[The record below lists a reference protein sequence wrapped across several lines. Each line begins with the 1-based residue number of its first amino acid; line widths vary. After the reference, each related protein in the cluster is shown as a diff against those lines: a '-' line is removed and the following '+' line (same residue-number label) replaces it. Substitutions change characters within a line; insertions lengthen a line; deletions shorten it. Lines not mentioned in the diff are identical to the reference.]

1 MAPVLTREERERRRQ
16 ELRDRLLDA
25 ACGAPSRLRRLL
37 SAPPPDRKGV
47 NDMKRRREEARER
60 PRARAAAEPAKPR
73 EEKPAVI
80 PIDEE
85 TRALLEGDASR
96 ARYVSPE
103 AAKEAARL
111 GARIGWWRGELLR
124 ASREGDEDRF
134 GKARRKLEQL
144 IAERR
149 ALREEPE
156 ADNEP
161 AATLTQAAVIT
172 VPEAPVT
179 GELPAET
186 VTAAGVQVLTTID
199 GAAAKDLFGE
209 PEQPGQPARAP
220 ARAVRLAISGVWD
233 GATLRD
239 LLHGLAQT
247 VGAEG
252 TEGIDWR
259 AEVEITPE
267 EEAS

>member
-1 MAPVLTREERERRRQ
+1 MMSPAKEPKLMRLPNLSAEEKARRLQ
-16 ELRDRLLDA
+16 ELGDKFVFDDETGCGDLRVGPPEHPWRGAVTMDRV
-25 ACGAPSRLRRLL
+25 P
-37 SAPPPDRKGV
+37 
-47 NDMKRRREEARER
+47 
-60 PRARAAAEPAKPR
+60 
-73 EEKPAVI
+73 KPAMI

-111 GARIGWWRGELLR
+111 GARIGWWREELLR

-134 GKARRKLEQL
+134 GKARRKLAKL

-149 ALREEPE
+149 ALREKPE
-156 ADNEP
+156 ADKEP

-172 VPEAPVT
+172 VPSDPVS
-179 GELPAET
+179 GERPAET
-186 VTAAGVQVLTTID
+186 VTAAAPIEVLTTID
-199 GAAAKDLFGE
+199 EAAAKDLFGE

-220 ARAVRLAISGVWD
+220 ARTVRLAISGVWD
-233 GATLRD
+233 GETLRD

-247 VGAEG
+247 VG

-267 EEAS
+267 EAARG